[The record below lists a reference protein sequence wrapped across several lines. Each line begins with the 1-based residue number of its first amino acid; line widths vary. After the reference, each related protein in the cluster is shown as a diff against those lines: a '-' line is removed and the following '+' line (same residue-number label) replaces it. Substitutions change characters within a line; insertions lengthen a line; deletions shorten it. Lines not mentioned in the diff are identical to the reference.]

1 MIQIKTISEYQNLLS
16 QPGKHVIKVSASWC
30 GPCKVLANVINGL
43 EDSIK
48 NTFVE
53 VDADEADD
61 IIQQLN
67 VRNVPVLIFYDGA
80 KEYNR
85 LVGAVTKD
93 KIIQTFENN
102 IPIGE

>member
-1 MIQIKTISEYQNLLS
+1 MIRIKTISEYQDLLS

-30 GPCKVLANVINGL
+30 GPCKVLANVINEL

-61 IIQQLN
+61 VIQQLN
-67 VRNVPVLIFYDGA
+67 VRNVPVLIFYDGS

>member
-1 MIQIKTISEYQNLLS
+1 MNRITTVSEYQELLS
-16 QPGKHVIKVSASWC
+16 QPGKHVIKIFASWC

-61 IIQQLN
+61 RGWCYWKTWI
-67 VRNVPVLIFYDGA
+67 
-80 KEYNR
+80 
-85 LVGAVTKD
+85 
-93 KIIQTFENN
+93 
-102 IPIGE
+102 

>member
-1 MIQIKTISEYQNLLS
+1 MIQIKTISEYQELLS
-16 QPGKHVIKVSASWC
+16 QPGKHVVKVFASWC
-30 GPCKVLANVINGL
+30 GPCKVLANIINEL

-53 VDADEADD
+53 VNADEADD
-61 IIQQLN
+61 LIQQLN
-67 VRNVPVLIFYDGA
+67 VRNVPVLIFYDGS

-85 LVGAVTKD
+85 LIGAVTKD